1 MRHPRNRRAG
11 FSPSPNRSA
20 HSFSH
25 DTGRRAGF
33 SPPPNRS
40 AHSFSH
46 DTGRRAG
53 FNPPPNRSVHKPS
66 HSSPNQ
72 DASSLRQNGYRPFIH
87 RWAEA
92 RPTSRFVRLSLRR
105 AEARPTSRFVDVSL
119 RRAEARPTF
128 RFVGVSLRRAEAR
141 PTSRF
146 VRLSLRRAEA
156 RPTSRFVD
164 VSLRRAEF
172 RTTSR
177 FADVSLRRAEARP
190 TFCFVGFLCGG
201 LKPAPRS
208 ASWGF
213 LCGGMNTARRTALF
227 FIARIFMPNYRRD
240 YLQGGIYF
248 FTIAL
253 QNRQARYLID
263 YIGDLRAAYRHTQE
277 RYPFETLAFT
287 VLPDHLHWVMQLPA
301 GDKDYSRRIASL
313 KSGFS
318 RRLPDFLRAPN
329 DWSVHKR
336 EAGIWQ
342 RRFWEHRIRDER
354 DLQNHV
360 FYTYYN
366 PVKHGLVA
374 QVCDWPYSS
383 FHRDVARGIF
393 PRYWGGDIDAAILA
407 LCDYDD

>member
-1 MRHPRNRRAG
+1 
-11 FSPSPNRSA
+11 
-20 HSFSH
+20 
-25 DTGRRAGF
+25 
-33 SPPPNRS
+33 
-40 AHSFSH
+40 
-46 DTGRRAG
+46 
-53 FNPPPNRSVHKPS
+53 
-66 HSSPNQ
+66 
-72 DASSLRQNGYRPFIH
+72 
-87 RWAEA
+87 
-92 RPTSRFVRLSLRR
+92 
-105 AEARPTSRFVDVSL
+105 
-119 RRAEARPTF
+119 
-128 RFVGVSLRRAEAR
+128 
-141 PTSRF
+141 
-146 VRLSLRRAEA
+146 
-156 RPTSRFVD
+156 
-164 VSLRRAEF
+164 
-172 RTTSR
+172 
-177 FADVSLRRAEARP
+177 
-190 TFCFVGFLCGG
+190 
-201 LKPAPRS
+201 
-208 ASWGF
+208 
-213 LCGGMNTARRTALF
+213 
-227 FIARIFMPNYRRD
+227 MPNYRRD
-240 YLQGGIYF
+240 YVQGGIYF

-263 YIGDLRAAYRHTQE
+263 YIGDLRTAYRHTQE

-318 RRLPDFLRAPN
+318 RHLPDFLRAPN

-354 DLQNHV
+354 DLQNHI

-393 PRYWGGDIDAAILA
+393 PRYWGGDIDTAILV